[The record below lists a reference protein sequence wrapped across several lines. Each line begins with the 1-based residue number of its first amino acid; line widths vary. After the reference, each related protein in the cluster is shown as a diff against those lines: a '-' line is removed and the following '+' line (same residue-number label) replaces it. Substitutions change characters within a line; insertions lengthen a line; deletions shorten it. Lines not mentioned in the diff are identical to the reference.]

1 LRALASRVDAQLA
14 TVVDDGT
21 LSVAGGA
28 GHGAVRTIVF
38 ESDHRCEVV
47 VRTGSGGEL
56 SVELQTEP
64 GDAFDIE
71 LSETLAEGQQAQVRS
86 AEPAL
91 FDSVTPGPIRLVYSL
106 PGAAKQVRRYQT
118 EWVLIR

>member
-21 LSVAGGA
+21 LSVSGGA
-28 GHGAVRTIVF
+28 ANASVRTIVF

-47 VRTGSGGEL
+47 VRTGSNGEL

-64 GDAFDIE
+64 GDAFDIA
-71 LSETLAEGQQAQVRS
+71 LSETATEGAQPQVR
-86 AEPAL
+86 ATEPAL
-91 FDSVTPGPIRLVYSL
+91 FDPVHAGPIRLVYSL

-118 EWVLIR
+118 EWVLVP